1 MAEIEVDVATFNREV
16 RESQLPVLVDF
27 WADWCAPCRM
37 LAPIVEQLAE
47 EYEGRLKVARLDVD
61 ANPELATEFGVMSIP
76 TLMIF
81 KRGEPVERLVGYRPK
96 DQLKRAIDKV
106 LE

>member
-1 MAEIEVDVATFNREV
+1 MAEIEVDVATFDREV

>member
-1 MAEIEVDVATFNREV
+1 MAEIDVDGATFETEV
-16 RESQLPVLVDF
+16 RNSDVPVLVDF

-37 LAPIVEQLAE
+37 LAPIVEQLAG

-61 ANPELATEFGVMSIP
+61 ANPELASEFGVMSIP

-81 KRGEPVERLVGYRPK
+81 KDGQPVERLVGYRPK
-96 DQLKRAIDKV
+96 EHLKRAIEKV
-106 LE
+106 LG